1 MRSFHHYSLFGPGP
15 RVALNREARAV
26 WRARIKYARRPGGLT
41 LGAAAVAGVLLELL
55 GADGRLDPTHETIA
69 KLARVS
75 VSTVGRALDQLRAFG
90 FLDWARRL
98 VRGPAGARQTSSAF
112 WLKTPDRHSA
122 NQVFSRVCKKVR
134 RRTGSVGVRQE
145 QADAEASRD
154 RQLAIIA
161 SWQTQPT

>member
-1 MRSFHHYSLFGPGP
+1 MPCWHSDSIFGDGP
-15 RVALNREARAV
+15 RTPLDRERRAV
-26 WRARIKYARRPGGLT
+26 WRARIKLARRPGGLT

-69 KLARVS
+69 KLAHVS
-75 VSTVGRALDQLRAFG
+75 VSTVGRALDQLQAFG

-112 WLKTPDRHSA
+112 RLKTPDRHSA
-122 NQVFSRVCKKVR
+122 NQVLVNVSKRIR
-134 RRTGSVGVRQE
+134 RLRGSVGVRQE

-161 SWQTQPT
+161 SWARAPS